1 MVLTQLMSN
10 EAVRRLTS
18 NQLMLQ
24 KLFIIIITS
33 ILIN

>member
-24 KLFIIIITS
+24 KIFIIIITS

>member
-18 NQLMLQ
+18 NQLTLQ
-24 KLFIIIITS
+24 KLFIITS